1 MIYDTPDLLPIN
13 FNDEMEK
20 ENKADAKK
28 LMENVIL
35 INDITKDI
43 NMLINDSKESLET
56 TDKLIEKSDIDV
68 KKANINLENAKY
80 HHFKSK
86 LWKTSLFNAFIGFII
101 SGPLGGIIG
110 VGTGISAIGLGISSA
125 LFGGATTGA
134 ATYGVIKNKIKNLS

>member
-20 ENKADAKK
+20 ENRADAKR
-28 LMENVIL
+28 LMESVIL
-35 INDITKDI
+35 INNISKDI
-43 NMLINDSKESLET
+43 NILINDSKEQLDITNE
-56 TDKLIEKSDIDV
+56 LIEESEVDI
-68 KKANINLENAKY
+68 KKADINLENAKY
-80 HHFKSK
+80 HYFKTK

-101 SGPLGGIIG
+101 GGPLGGIIG